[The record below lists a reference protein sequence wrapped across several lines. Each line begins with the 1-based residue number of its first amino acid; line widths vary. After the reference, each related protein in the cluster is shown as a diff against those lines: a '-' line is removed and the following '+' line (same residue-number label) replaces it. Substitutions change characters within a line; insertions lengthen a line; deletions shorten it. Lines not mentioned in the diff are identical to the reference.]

1 MAKSSRTPIRTSSR
15 TTGMLVAGA
24 VGGLVAVLA
33 IGPASG
39 AAAGRPAEARAAGP
53 VATRGAATTI
63 DDRQL
68 ARSNG
73 WTAITAAGAYRRT
86 LSKATRKGAT
96 ATTKGAGSGGS
107 VTFEFGPRR
116 GRARILV
123 GGKVRATVST
133 ASGRVGL
140 RSVKV
145 SGTGKIQVRVAA
157 GGKGVFLDKV
167 VLTGGSGETSPFAR
181 GAIAQVDATAAGAGG
196 NGVSVNSA
204 SVSPDGKYVAFWSNS
219 TNLSADATDGLMHLY
234 VKTLGTGAIEVA
246 DTSASGVLGNDNGYT
261 GEARVIG
268 WKPGSHE
275 LLFTT
280 YANNLLDGFTLD
292 GSYAPFLMAKS
303 IDDGSVGYIAA
314 AVSDASWSPDATWI
328 AFSSK
333 FVDGCATN
341 PCPGNTNY
349 SWQMFAW
356 QVGTDTYVPVS
367 ADASGALPS
376 DGSGPLDASD
386 PTWSPDSTRVAFVSA
401 SHELVPGDTNVNRDV
416 FVKNVNTGAIVR
428 ASVSAGG
435 AQADNYSGDPAF
447 APTGNRLAFSSA
459 ASNLVPGDGN
469 SAQDV
474 FVKNLSTGAVSAVS
488 VRANGQFV
496 VSPDGSRTPAWSP
509 DGTKILFTSQAFDLV
524 DRADKNVEDDVY
536 VKDLAS
542 RGLQLVSVRPD
553 GTNGTSSSTL
563 FGMVGSAGPAWAP
576 DGRSVFFL
584 SAATNFAA
592 QDNNAFQR
600 SLFRKFLP

>member
-1 MAKSSRTPIRTSSR
+1 MSKTYPTLAALCVAAGLVLLAPATD
-15 TTGMLVAGA
+15 VAGA
-24 VGGLVAVLA
+24 A
-33 IGPASG
+33 GPA
-39 AAAGRPAEARAAGP
+39 AAA
-53 VATRGAATTI
+53 ATTERVVSTTI

-68 ARSNG
+68 ARSKG
-73 WTAITAAGAYRRT
+73 WGAVTATKAYRQT
-86 LSKATRKGAT
+86 LSKSTKKGAT
-96 ATTKGAGSGGS
+96 ATTKAAGSGIS

-116 GRARILV
+116 GKAQIAV
-123 GGKVRATVST
+123 GGKVRTTVST
-133 ASGRVGL
+133 AAAKVRL
-140 RSVKV
+140 RAVQV
-145 SGTGKIQVRVAA
+145 SGSGKVEVRVVV

-167 VLTGGSGETSPFAR
+167 VLTPGSGAGSPFAT
-181 GAIAQVDATAAGAGG
+181 GAISQVDATAAGAGG

-280 YANNLLDGFTLD
+280 YANNLIDGFTLD

-314 AVSDASWSPDATWI
+314 VVSDASWSPDATWV

-416 FVKNVNTGAIVR
+416 FVKNIQTGAIQR
-428 ASVSAGG
+428 ASVAAGG
-435 AQADNYSGDPAF
+435 GQADNYSEYPAF
-447 APTGNRLAFSSA
+447 APTGNRLAFNSA
-459 ASNLVPGDGN
+459 ATNLVPGDGN

-474 FVKNLSTGAVSAVS
+474 FVKNLSTGAISAIS
-488 VRANGQFV
+488 VRPSGQFV
-496 VSPDGSRTPAWSP
+496 VSSNGSRMPTWSP
-509 DGTKILFTSQAFDLV
+509 DGTKILFMSQAFQLV
-524 DRADKNVEDDVY
+524 DGADKNIEEDIY
-536 VKDLAS
+536 VKDLAT
-542 RGLQLVSVRPD
+542 RALQLVSVLPN
-553 GTNGTSSSTL
+553 GTNGTAGSTL
-563 FGMVGSAGPAWAP
+563 FGMVSSIGAAWAP
-576 DGRSVFFL
+576 DGKSVFFL

-600 SLFRKFLP
+600 DLFRKFLH

>member
-1 MAKSSRTPIRTSSR
+1 MSKTYPTLAALCVAAGLVLLAPATD
-15 TTGMLVAGA
+15 VAGA
-24 VGGLVAVLA
+24 A
-33 IGPASG
+33 GPA
-39 AAAGRPAEARAAGP
+39 AAA
-53 VATRGAATTI
+53 ATTERVVSTTI

-68 ARSNG
+68 ARSKG
-73 WTAITAAGAYRRT
+73 WGAVTATKAYRQT
-86 LSKATRKGAT
+86 LSKSTKKGAT
-96 ATTKGAGSGGS
+96 ATTKAAGSGIS

-116 GRARILV
+116 GKAQIAV
-123 GGKVRATVST
+123 GGKVRTTVST
-133 ASGRVGL
+133 AAAKVRL
-140 RSVKV
+140 RAVQV
-145 SGTGKIQVRVAA
+145 SGSGKVEVRVVV

-167 VLTGGSGETSPFAR
+167 VLTPGSGAGSPFAT
-181 GAIAQVDATAAGAGG
+181 GAISQVDATAAGAGG

-280 YANNLLDGFTLD
+280 YANNLIDGFTLD

-314 AVSDASWSPDATWI
+314 VVSDASWSPDATWV

-416 FVKNVNTGAIVR
+416 FVKNVYTGAIVR

-447 APTGNRLAFSSA
+447 APTGNRLAYSSA
-459 ASNLVPGDGN
+459 ATNLVSGDDN

-474 FVKNLSTGAVSAVS
+474 FVKNLATGAVSAVS
-488 VRANGQFV
+488 VRPNGQFV

-509 DGTKILFTSQAFDLV
+509 DGTKVLFTSQAFALV
-524 DRADKNVEDDVY
+524 DRADKNIEDDVY

-542 RGLQLVSVRPD
+542 QGLQLVSVLPD

-600 SLFRKFLP
+600 DLFRKFLS